1 MRLRLPVWTPLLLVA
16 LLVAAWPVAGLAS
29 GGPKPEWVHS
39 DEGDPVPNG
48 DPVNAAADDVAAE
61 LAQAGV
67 TSVGLETA
75 PWRGSERATDN
86 PASTS
91 SGSKIKLVYAYAA
104 DQPDRFGQY
113 ASIIQTDAK
122 AIAETVAATSGGTKT
137 LRFDTGTDGGAGYV
151 DIASVRL
158 PQAAAVYQGMTAASR
173 SAAIKAAVGAT
184 VRVNGVA
191 HYAVYAD
198 GLYGGDWVSGIAEM
212 YVDERKSAS
221 NNNNRDGLW
230 AMVWGDGSP
239 TFSSS
244 HRTTLLH
251 EITHTLGGVQ
261 RNAPHGTTN
270 GHCSDRLDVMCYDD
284 GGMKAGQTLTQSCGS
299 VQFDCNAD
307 DYFNAAPAAG
317 SYLAANWNVYD
328 SSFLC
333 SPSTCVSGGP
343 TNIAPEAPI
352 DESGY
357 TSTQPDD
364 RHRHGH
370 HRLERH
376 RHRHRAEE
384 AHPRGPRRRR
394 AARRRP
400 PRAGPRR
407 PRQAAPALLRAGHR
421 PPARLALRRLASRG
435 LGEQAPPCGPLAD
448 RPARRPPCPPQLRQ
462 GRERLLRGDVLAGER
477 PRRLRAG
484 RGLLKP
490 VAPPVESRALM
501 GYGTLRYNVAET
513 GVARI
518 ELDRPETRNALSD
531 AVLDDLLGAL
541 GDARDDAAV
550 RCVVIAS
557 THPTTFSAGGDLTEF
572 AAPAPLVLKHQ
583 GLDRFPRLFRLLG
596 ELGKP
601 SICAAG
607 GHVLAGAL
615 GLALAC
621 DLVVAS
627 EEATFGTPEIHVGL
641 FPFMVSALAYRNLP
655 RKKVNE
661 LMLLGERIDAAEAL
675 RLGLVNK
682 VVPAAELDAAVDD
695 WAGRLASKSPV
706 LLRLGKDAMYR
717 QMDLGFAE
725 ALDLL
730 QHSLSLAFAT
740 EDIQEGVRA
749 FFEKREAT
757 WTGR

>member
-1 MRLRLPVWTPLLLVA
+1 M
-16 LLVAAWPVAGLAS
+16 
-29 GGPKPEWVHS
+29 HS

-75 PWRGSERATDN
+75 PWRGTERATDN

-104 DQPDRFGQY
+104 DQPDRFAQY

-158 PQAAAVYQGMTAASR
+158 PQVAAVYQGMTAANR

-230 AMVWGDGSP
+230 AMVWGDGSA

-299 VQFDCNAD
+299 VQYDCNSD

-317 SYLAANWNVYD
+317 SYLATNWNVYD

-333 SPSTCVSGGP
+333 SPSACVSGGP
-343 TNIAPEAPI
+343 TNVAPEAPI

-357 TSTQPDD
+357 TSTEPATTRRRHDHD
-364 RHRHGH
+364 R
-370 HRLERH
+370 LQRH
-376 RHRHRAEE
+376 RHRHGAEE
-384 AHPRGPRRRR
+384 AHPRRPRRRR
-394 AARRRP
+394 VHRRRP
-400 PRAGPRR
+400 PRAGPGRAG
-407 PRQAAPALLRAGHR
+407 QAQPPLLRARHR
-421 PPARLALRRLASRG
+421 PPARLAVRRLAPRR
-435 LGEQAPPCGPLAD
+435 LGEQAAARRSLAD
-448 RPARRPPCPPQLRQ
+448 RPARRPPRPPQLRQ

-484 RGLLKP
+484 RGVLKAL
-490 VAPPVESRALM
+490 APPVESRALM
-501 GYGTLRYNVAET
+501 GYGTLRYNVADT

-541 GDARDDAAV
+541 GDARDDDAV

-572 AAPAPLVLKHQ
+572 AAPAPLVLKYQ

-695 WAGRLASKSPV
+695 WARRLASKSPV